1 MLEIKNL
8 NCVLNAHF
16 SLQNINIS
24 LNPSERVAI
33 VGESGSGKSSI
44 ANIIMRLNPRFKP
57 HNGEVLFETTNLLK
71 ESEAFM
77 QHLRGNI
84 IAYIAQDPLS
94 SLNPL
99 HKIGK
104 QMSEA
109 YFFTP

>member
-8 NCVLNAHF
+8 NCVLNPHF

-24 LNPSERVAI
+24 LSYGERVAI

-44 ANIIMRLNPRFKP
+44 ANLIMRLNPRFKP

-77 QHLRGNI
+77 QAFKGEYYRLHRSRPPI
-84 IAYIAQDPLS
+84 QPKPL
-94 SLNPL
+94 
-99 HKIGK
+99 
-104 QMSEA
+104 A
-109 YFFTP
+109 